1 MDLPEDHNSSQT
13 LPEAQRN
20 YITQPNKV
28 SGWLIAFGVSLLL
41 VAIIALVLGQRIGY
55 HRGLSFAAEEAKKT
69 AAGLE
74 ISAENIKSL
83 KLKSD
88 TLQSQLTTAQ
98 QERDI
103 SLANLS
109 ALRTDI
115 QDLKVTNLQ
124 LEQGQQYLT
133 ASLAKKGGMNLQVI
147 GAKIAPLPENAYEY
161 RFDVGMVDPSNQPK
175 NLIPK
180 LTLLDEVNMVEVPLQ
195 PNSYSIHGIA
205 RIRGRFL
212 MPKNF
217 VPKQV
222 KLELTAGNQKTEQV
236 YDWQLGQ
243 PIDNMPYTLEE
254 TPEAD
259 KRPVSSTDSTPVAST
274 ANTQKPAATTAAK

>member
-1 MDLPEDHNSSQT
+1 M
-13 LPEAQRN
+13 
-20 YITQPNKV
+20 
-28 SGWLIAFGVSLLL
+28 
-41 VAIIALVLGQRIGY
+41 
-55 HRGLSFAAEEAKKT
+55 
-69 AAGLE
+69 
-74 ISAENIKSL
+74 
-83 KLKSD
+83 
-88 TLQSQLTTAQ
+88 
-98 QERDI
+98 
-103 SLANLS
+103 
-109 ALRTDI
+109 
-115 QDLKVTNLQ
+115 
-124 LEQGQQYLT
+124 
-133 ASLAKKGGMNLQVI
+133 
-147 GAKIAPLPENAYEY
+147 PENAYEY

-274 ANTQKPAATTAAK
+274 ANTQKPAATTAVK